1 MPDWPSHVSWR
12 QRCRCYLVE
21 QWLEAMI
28 VLAIDHDD
36 IDGCSSQCLGGV
48 QATEACTDDHHL
60 WSLLRHCI
68 FPSVCS
74 RSWGWNIKQAKRRD
88 RRVGHTK
95 CQQTNCGQQGIF
107 LGKLC
112 CRIEKVKSR
121 KISAFD
127 AALSFD
133 AVKHV
138 KVYRT
143 SVVAHWPQW

>member
-1 MPDWPSHVSWR
+1 
-12 QRCRCYLVE
+12 
-21 QWLEAMI
+21 MI

-68 FPSVCS
+68 FPGVCS

-107 LGKLC
+107 WVSSVAASKKSN
-112 CRIEKVKSR
+112 REKYLR
-121 KISAFD
+121 
-127 AALSFD
+127 LTL
-133 AVKHV
+133 H
-138 KVYRT
+138 
-143 SVVAHWPQW
+143 